1 MDFLIEFILCFHSL
15 SNEQTKTLV
24 WWLLSDYPNYSYE
37 KMAFAE
43 KRNSSVEN
51 RKSIQNCKR
60 TAKLSTQFLRQ
71 EGKENCIWFS
81 KMSGFLEY
89 FRQSRCV
96 YSRWTK
102 KKLKCNATKLIFPHI
117 YPSLKESRAH
127 LLVTK
132 SIAMMKKSSLA
143 ICQILKQYHLI
154 FSEV

>member
-1 MDFLIEFILCFHSL
+1 MDFLNEFILCFHSL

-37 KMAFAE
+37 KMAFDE
-43 KRNSSVEN
+43 KRNSVKTERVCRIVN
-51 RKSIQNCKR
+51 VQRNCLPNYYAKR
-60 TAKLSTQFLRQ
+60 EK
-71 EGKENCIWFS
+71 NCIWFS

-89 FRQSRCV
+89 FRQSRYV

-132 SIAMMKKSSLA
+132 SIAMMKTSSLA
-143 ICQILKQYHLI
+143 ICQILKQYLWI

>member
-1 MDFLIEFILCFHSL
+1 MDFLNEFILCFHSL
-15 SNEQTKTLV
+15 SNEQTKLWFDDCFLIIQITPTKKWHSMKKETQWKQKEYSELQTYSETV
-24 WWLLSDYPNYSYE
+24 YPITTP
-37 KMAFAE
+37 
-43 KRNSSVEN
+43 R
-51 RKSIQNCKR
+51 
-60 TAKLSTQFLRQ
+60 
-71 EGKENCIWFS
+71 GKKNCIWFS

-89 FRQSRCV
+89 FRQSRYV

-143 ICQILKQYHLI
+143 VCQILKQYHLI